1 MSDIFHSSCYTSR
14 TSGYKYRTLSTNTGD
29 RRSRDSRED
38 SAYERKFREL
48 RKAILTRVNKEVN
61 QTHKARHTIL
71 DKFTKLD
78 AKIDSMLELQ
88 NTVALLRQDLIAAG
102 NSIMDI
108 LSKVDRIEG
117 YNSRSEMMSFQS
129 QMTNL
134 RVQARSIAEEKEEQD
149 SIVTHI

>member
-1 MSDIFHSSCYTSR
+1 
-14 TSGYKYRTLSTNTGD
+14 
-29 RRSRDSRED
+29 
-38 SAYERKFREL
+38 
-48 RKAILTRVNKEVN
+48 
-61 QTHKARHTIL
+61 
-71 DKFTKLD
+71 
-78 AKIDSMLELQ
+78 MLELQ

-134 RVQARSIAEEKEEQD
+134 RVQAPIVEEKEEQD

>member
-1 MSDIFHSSCYTSR
+1 MSEIFHSSCYTSR

-29 RRSRDSRED
+29 RKTRDSRDD

-48 RKAILTRVNKEVN
+48 RKAILSRVDKEVN
-61 QTHKARHTIL
+61 RTHKARQTIM

-88 NTVALLRQDLIAAG
+88 NTVSVFRQDLLAVG
-102 NSIMDI
+102 NTIVDI
-108 LSKVDRIEG
+108 LDKVERLESF
-117 YNSRSEMMSFQS
+117 NSRSESFQS
-129 QMTNL
+129 QITNL
-134 RVQARSIAEEKEEQD
+134 RFRAPIAEEKEDQD